1 MGYNVLRGEKMSRSI
16 LLVLV
21 CSLLT
26 GTGCAQNGIVPQW
39 TGSGFLKPEFSEY
52 GSVAILPF
60 EGDESGE
67 VADTF
72 ALSFSERFPKMEVVT
87 RKHLLRVF
95 SSEDLSPD
103 RLGKS
108 KRNIRKAFGTEVLIK
123 GSVYYPSILRW
134 ILQVMMVDLETDE
147 VLGRSMVEIN
157 YIGAERVKEGCRFAV
172 QELKVR

>member
-1 MGYNVLRGEKMSRSI
+1 MSRSI

-26 GTGCAQNGIVPQW
+26 APGWAQDRFVPQW
-39 TGSGFLKPEFSEY
+39 SGSGFLKPEFSEY
-52 GSVAILPF
+52 GRVAILPF
-60 EGDESGE
+60 EGDEDGE
-67 VADTF
+67 VSDAF
-72 ALSFSERFPKMEVVT
+72 AVSFSERFPKMEIVT
-87 RKHLLRVF
+87 RKHLLKVF
-95 SSEDLSPD
+95 RAEDLSPN
-103 RLGKS
+103 RLAKT
-108 KRNIRKAFGTEVLIK
+108 KRNIRKAFGTEVLIE

-134 ILQVMMVDLETDE
+134 LLQVVIVDIETDE